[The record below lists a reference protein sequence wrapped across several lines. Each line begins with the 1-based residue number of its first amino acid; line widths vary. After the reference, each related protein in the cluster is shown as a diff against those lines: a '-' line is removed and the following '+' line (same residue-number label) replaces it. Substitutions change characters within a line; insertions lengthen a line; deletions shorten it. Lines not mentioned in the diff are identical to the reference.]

1 MTVDPNQIPRVL
13 GAIEIVLSVKDIP
26 TMQSFYEQVL
36 GFQTHSSASFES
48 ESPDPDGVPTIVF
61 MTIAEVDS
69 PLGRN
74 NHPQMLVLIDHQRHI
89 HARRRLIGHD
99 VSRSTLNHLAFEI
112 RVENYD
118 AHREHLHSRGLEP
131 TETVFEN
138 MNARALFFKDPEG
151 NTLEL
156 ICHDPEIIQG

>member
-1 MTVDPNQIPRVL
+1 MPEVPPPVL

-26 TMQSFYEQVL
+26 SMQSFYEQTL
-36 GFQTHSSASFES
+36 GFRTHSSASLET
-48 ESPDPDGVPTIVF
+48 ETRDPDGDPTIVF
-61 MTIAEVDS
+61 MTVAEVDS

-74 NHPQMLVLIDHQRHI
+74 NHPQMLVLIDHRRHI
-89 HARRRLIGHD
+89 HARRRLVGHD

-112 RVENYD
+112 PLDSYD
-118 AHREHLHSRGLEP
+118 AHKEHLQGRGLNP
-131 TETVFEN
+131 METVFEN

-156 ICHDPEIIQG
+156 ICHDPEIVPG

>member
-1 MTVDPNQIPRVL
+1 MSEVPPPVL

-26 TMQSFYEQVL
+26 SMQAFYDQTL
-36 GFQTHSSASFES
+36 GFRTHSSASLETES
-48 ESPDPDGVPTIVF
+48 HDPDGDPTIVF
-61 MTIAEVDS
+61 MTVAEVDS

-74 NHPQMLVLIDHQRHI
+74 NHPQMLVLIDYRRHI
-89 HARRRLIGHD
+89 HARRRLVGHD

-112 RVENYD
+112 RVENYE
-118 AHREHLHSRGLEP
+118 AHKAHLQCNGLDP
-131 TETVFEN
+131 METVFEH

-156 ICHDPEIIQG
+156 ICHDPEIIQE